1 LINHYIRLIEISIH
15 NTDLSTLGF
24 DLNHYY
30 YINTNRINNILYYK
44 DTTSVDRVDFIVC
57 GGKGGN
63 GVASFR
69 HEKFV
74 PLGGPDGGDGGKGGS
89 VYLLV
94 SREVD
99 NLQQFHHKRRFKAD
113 SGQNGGKQK
122 KHGAKGKD
130 LIVQVPVGTMVFLSD
145 VDPGVLLA
153 DLSQPGQK
161 IRVAEGGRG
170 GLGNVHF
177 ATSRNQAPKTATA
190 GQPGEEHHL
199 ILDLRLIADVGII
212 GYPNAGK
219 STLLAAVSRA
229 RPRIADYPFTTIEP
243 ALGVVEVG
251 MKTFVLAE
259 IPGLVDGA
267 HLGKGLG
274 HEFLRHA
281 ERTKI
286 LLHLI
291 DGTSPDA
298 VDNMNKLNRELAL
311 YKTDMAQKPQLV
323 AINKIDIP
331 DVQARLPEVRRFFN
345 SLGIKV
351 FFISAVTGQGLS
363 ELISE
368 TMTMLERVEDLRG
381 GPEVPVAVFRPKPKV
396 GRRREKV
403 D

>member
-1 LINHYIRLIEISIH
+1 MQII
-15 NTDLSTLGF
+15 
-24 DLNHYY
+24 Y
-30 YINTNRINNILYYK
+30 YIIK
-44 DTTSVDRVDFIVC
+44 DIISVDRVDIVVC
-57 GGKGGN
+57 GGKGGD
-63 GVASFR
+63 GIVSFR

-89 VYLLV
+89 VYLV
-94 SREVD
+94 AGKEVT
-99 NLQQFHHKRRFKAD
+99 NLGQFKRKKRHRAA
-113 SGQNGGKQK
+113 SGKNGGKQK
-122 KHGAKGKD
+122 KHGAKGDD
-130 LIVQVPVGTMVFLSD
+130 LIVKVPPGTMVFLD
-145 VDPGVLLA
+145 ENGQETLIA

-161 IRVAEGGRG
+161 SRVAAGGRG

-190 GQPGEEHHL
+190 GQPGEEYHL

-219 STLLAAVSRA
+219 STLLAALSRA
-229 RPRIADYPFTTIEP
+229 RPKIADYPFTTIEP

-251 MKTFVLAE
+251 MRTFVLAE

-286 LLHLI
+286 LVHLI
-291 DGTSPDA
+291 DGTSSNA

-311 YKTDMAQKPQLV
+311 YKPEMAQKPQLV
-323 AINKIDIP
+323 AINKID
-331 DVQARLPEVRRFFN
+331 LPEVQERMPELSHIFN
-345 SLGIKV
+345 SLRIKV
-351 FFISAVTGQGLS
+351 FFISAVTGRGLS
-363 ELISE
+363 ELTSE
-368 TMTMLERVEDLRG
+368 IMAMLEGVEDSQS
-381 GPEVPVAVFRPKPKV
+381 GPEVPVAIFRPKPQA
-396 GRRREKV
+396 GRRREKA